1 MVGIGIENGSGWL
14 FISQIAAALST
25 WAASHAK
32 PPAKALDTEARI
44 QDLTQ
49 KVRHPWRYR
58 LQRVFRGR

>member
-14 FISQIAAALST
+14 WIAQIATAISA
-25 WAASHAK
+25 WAAAHAK
-32 PPAKALDTEARI
+32 QPKRELDTEARI

-58 LQRVFRGR
+58 LQRVFRGQ